1 MITRHNRRANPTH
14 MKTNCNPSAFLRYL
28 PALCVSLFLLPGS
41 GIAFAAAP
49 LMLDVT
55 RFHAKQ
61 LITAEGTNKAFVG
74 FTGVQ
79 QVDGLPFNLLGH
91 GVLYG
96 RKEANW
102 RQKSEEDYPDF
113 TGVKVGRRFAELH
126 LLHAANWMDVN
137 GEAIARVRLNYTDGT
152 AFELPIGYGVQ
163 VRDWQRLRSEEKETL
178 VDADSK
184 IIWRGGGLTSY
195 KSKTRV
201 FKSRLLNPLPDKEV
215 VTIDFVSTK
224 RLACY
229 DLFAATVADR
239 DPSRI
244 VTPPVPADEPERNF
258 EGNCR
263 VLVVDAD
270 SGKPLAG
277 VLVDPGMT
285 VDETGVI
292 AAPLRT
298 DAEGIAIIRYPTGGR
313 VTQHYVRTELAGYAN
328 QGFSDSGEFPEQ
340 TTLRMAARDESAVRV
355 VPARRASEVKNIPTA
370 RPELLP
376 IGSLAPDVEFIRAD
390 NEQKGKL
397 SDLRGKAV
405 VLEFWATWCGP
416 CQEPMA
422 KLQDYRKQHPHWGDQ
437 VEIVTMSIDDGLAKV
452 RGHLT
457 SRGWTNTFNVWAG
470 AEAWQAEAPKAY
482 RVSGIPTCYLIDAQG
497 KIAKVGH
504 PASLKIGELVDQLLA
519 PAKASK
525 PGN

>member
-1 MITRHNRRANPTH
+1 MNSISVKSRATG
-14 MKTNCNPSAFLRYL
+14 FV
-28 PALCVSLFLLPGS
+28 PALTVGMLLFSTTLRVG
-41 GIAFAAAP
+41 FAAEP
-49 LMLDVT
+49 WMLDVA

-61 LITAEGTNKAFVG
+61 LITSEVTNKAFVG

-79 QVDGLPFNLLGH
+79 MVDGLPFNLLGH

-113 TGVKVGRRFAELH
+113 TGIKVGRRFAELH
-126 LLHAANWMDVN
+126 LLHAANWMDVD

-152 AFELPIGYGVQ
+152 TFELPIGYGVH

-178 VDADSK
+178 ADADSK
-184 IIWRGGGLTSY
+184 IIWRGVGLTSY

-201 FKSRLLNPLPDKEV
+201 FKSRLVNPLPDKNV
-215 VTIDFVSTK
+215 ATIDFVSTK
-224 RLACY
+224 SLACY

-239 DPSRI
+239 DPGRV
-244 VTPPVPADEPERNF
+244 VTPAVPADELERIF
-258 EGNCR
+258 DGVCK

-270 SGKPLAG
+270 AGKPLAG
-277 VLVDPGMT
+277 VLVEPGMT
-285 VDETGVI
+285 VDGTGVV

-298 DAEGIAIIRYPTGGR
+298 DAAGIAVVRYPQGR
-313 VTQHYVRTELAGYAN
+313 LTQHYVRTELAGYAN
-328 QGFSDSGEFPEQ
+328 AGFSNEGDFPEQ
-340 TTLRMAARDESAVRV
+340 VTLRMAARNESAARV
-355 VPARRASEVKNIPTA
+355 VPARRISEVKQIPTA

-376 IGSLAPDVEFIRAD
+376 VGSLAPDVEFVRVD

-397 SDLRGKAV
+397 SHLRGKV
-405 VLEFWATWCGP
+405 VILEFWATWCGP

-422 KLQDYRKQHPHWGDQ
+422 KLQEYRKQHSQWQDK
-437 VEIVTMSIDDGLAKV
+437 VELMTMSIDDTLEKA

-470 AEAWQAEAPKAY
+470 ADAWQAEAPKAY

-504 PASLKIGELVDQLLA
+504 PASLKIGDLVDELLA
-519 PAKASK
+519 ATSPKK
-525 PGN
+525 P